1 MSTQGD
7 LEIFERAVGSGGRLL
22 KVEGDRV
29 GSKLGLLVLTF
40 DIGRILVTA
49 DGAANGA
56 ANGVADGAA
65 NDAANGAAHD
75 LADGVADDGATDEA
89 TDDGATEERSTDGA
103 TLRVR
108 HVVERAALPPGLV
121 SLQEEEPWWR
131 LLGHPLTAVW
141 PGDVE
146 WGTGARSLGPST
158 ILKLRFR
165 EESQNPRVI
174 TLAAVGG
181 VVAVTLVGA

>member
-22 KVEGDRV
+22 KVEGDRA
-29 GSKLGLLVLTF
+29 GAKLGLLVLTF

-49 DGAANGA
+49 DGTAQAAADATSAGAADGTAKAANAGA
-56 ANGVADGAA
+56 A
-65 NDAANGAAHD
+65 
-75 LADGVADDGATDEA
+75 
-89 TDDGATEERSTDGA
+89 DGA
-103 TLRVR
+103 TLTVR
-108 HVVERAALPPGLV
+108 HVLERAALPPGLV

-174 TLAAVGG
+174 TLAAVDG

>member
-7 LEIFERAVGSGGRLL
+7 LEIFEKAVASGGRLL
-22 KVEGDRV
+22 RVEGDRA
-29 GSKLGLLVLTF
+29 GPKLGLLVLTF
-40 DIGRILVTA
+40 DIGRILVAA
-49 DGAANGA
+49 DGAA
-56 ANGVADGAA
+56 
-65 NDAANGAAHD
+65 
-75 LADGVADDGATDEA
+75 
-89 TDDGATEERSTDGA
+89 DGA
-103 TLRVR
+103 TLTVR
-108 HVVERAALPPGLV
+108 HVLERAALPPGLV

-165 EESQNPRVI
+165 EESENPRVI

-181 VVAVTLVGA
+181 VVAVTLVAA

>member
-7 LEIFERAVGSGGRLL
+7 LEIFEKAVASGGRLL
-22 KVEGDRV
+22 RVEGDRA
-29 GSKLGLLVLTF
+29 GPKLGLLVLTF
-40 DIGRILVTA
+40 DIGRILVAA
-49 DGAANGA
+49 DGAAYGA
-56 ANGVADGAA
+56 A
-65 NDAANGAAHD
+65 
-75 LADGVADDGATDEA
+75 
-89 TDDGATEERSTDGA
+89 DGA
-103 TLRVR
+103 TLTVR
-108 HVVERAALPPGLV
+108 HVLERAALPPGLV

-181 VVAVTLVGA
+181 IVAVTLVGA

>member
-1 MSTQGD
+1 M
-7 LEIFERAVGSGGRLL
+7 L
-22 KVEGDRV
+22 KVEGDRA
-29 GSKLGLLVLTF
+29 GPRLGLLVLTF

-49 DGAANGA
+49 DGAADGVGDGA
-56 ANGVADGAA
+56 ADGVADGAR
-65 NDAANGAAHD
+65 
-75 LADGVADDGATDEA
+75 DEA
-89 TDDGATEERSTDGA
+89 ADEAADGA
-103 TLRVR
+103 TLTVR
-108 HVVERAALPPGLV
+108 HALERAVLPPGLV

-165 EESQNPRVI
+165 EESENPRVI

-181 VVAVTLVGA
+181 VVAVTLVGV

>member
-22 KVEGDRV
+22 KAEGDRA
-29 GSKLGLLVLTF
+29 GPKLGLLVLTF
-40 DIGRILVTA
+40 DIGRILI
-49 DGAANGA
+49 
-56 ANGVADGAA
+56 
-65 NDAANGAAHD
+65 
-75 LADGVADDGATDEA
+75 ATDSAMDSA
-89 TDDGATEERSTDGA
+89 TDGSTL
-103 TLRVR
+103 TVR
-108 HVVERAALPPGLV
+108 HGLERAGLPPGLV

-165 EESQNPRVI
+165 EESENPRVI

-181 VVAVTLVGA
+181 AVTVTLVGA